1 MTRDNWPRLLGMA
14 AALVVISATAACA
27 EGRASLVGDADGSST
42 AEEGVPAEIDEA
54 SKAKSLLDQSPFS
67 FDRMAYERISR
78 PIGGEGEILACGAAL
93 STYQSRN
100 VKNICSTTE
109 YVKFLR
115 LGPGPEDISKG
126 YYGSCKANLSSLAKI
141 FPEIHQYL
149 NPPSPI
155 VGGEPSDMRGDLA
168 LNGSL
173 VELKKVGGIV
183 SLQFEGPAQ
192 CLFAITSIEPTET
205 KQ

>member
-1 MTRDNWPRLLGMA
+1 MA

-27 EGRASLVGDADGSST
+27 EGRASLVGDADGGST
-42 AEEGVPAEIDEA
+42 AEERVSAAIDEA
-54 SKAKSLLDQSPFS
+54 SKTKSLLDQSPFS

-78 PIGGEGEILACGAAL
+78 PIGDDGEIVACRTVMG
-93 STYQSRN
+93 TYQSQL

-115 LGPGPEDISKG
+115 LGPSPEDVSKG

-149 NPPSPI
+149 DPPPSMLGAESP
-155 VGGEPSDMRGDLA
+155 DMRGDLA

-173 VELKKVGGIV
+173 VELKKIGGIV